1 MKTTYYMGID
11 GGGTYT
17 RVIITNQKGEIKS
30 HIKYNAGASI
40 KKNPNAIHDVQNAIC
55 QAIQEA
61 NLNKDDISKI
71 VLGIAGYDSEKDLE
85 WVNELTNIE
94 GFTPKIIS
102 LNDAKI
108 AHAALLL
115 GQPGIICIAGTGS
128 IVLGLNEQ
136 GRYIRNYDFYHNA
149 YGASRLLSYNFMQH
163 VLAKDYDDSDKEIV
177 ETFLNYFNAN
187 SIKELAYQGFEK
199 ETSIRDKQF
208 GDFTKNIT
216 EAALKGSQLS
226 QLICDQTASNI
237 VLGMRLVAS
246 CFESEVINVGLIGS
260 VANCPY
266 IKNKIIEL
274 LPTNFKL
281 VESSFPP
288 EIGAILLGMN
298 EVNEEILSNLK
309 GEN

>member
-1 MKTTYYMGID
+1 MGQSYLMGID

-17 RVIITNQKGEIKS
+17 RVIITNQLGEIQS

-40 KKNPNAIHDVQNAIC
+40 KKNPHAIEDVQKAII
-55 QAIQEA
+55 QAIKKAHLQ
-61 NLNKDDISKI
+61 LNDIKTV
-71 VLGIAGYDSEKDLE
+71 VLGVARYDSEKDLE

-94 GFTPKIIS
+94 GFNPKVIA

-108 AHAALLL
+108 AHSALLL

-128 IVLGLNEQ
+128 IVLGLNEK

-149 YGASRLLSYNFMQH
+149 YGASRLLTYDFMQH
-163 VLAKDYDDSDKEIV
+163 VLAKAYDDSDQEIV
-177 ETFLNYFNAN
+177 ETFLNYFDA
-187 SIKELAYQGFEK
+187 SSVEELAKKGFDPDS
-199 ETSIRDKQF
+199 TIRDKQF

-226 QLICDQTASNI
+226 QLICDKTAYNI
-237 VLGMRLVAS
+237 VLGMRLVSS
-246 CFESEVINVGLIGS
+246 CFESETIHIGLTGS

-281 VESSFPP
+281 IDSSFPP
-288 EIGAILLGMN
+288 EIGAILLGMDTIN
-298 EVNEEILSNLK
+298 ENILTNLK
-309 GEN
+309 SGI